1 MNKTVMSAILGPYA
15 LAMLIRKKGAKN
27 NPIDEM
33 ISSITRDPKGL
44 VVTVNV
50 DYMPTREMSW
60 CDKEWDDCED
70 ADDYDWITTEVA
82 ELPSNLETALDF
94 FKEIVE
100 YGRTLGEDPD
110 ISDFARETLWDYEAD
125 MVYRNMDFDNF
136 TTEGMFIPDYID
148 RTMIPNEENVSTII
162 NSEDEWKTHS
172 ITFKAIFKTDPKLME
187 ASKAEIYTSI
197 CEIVTI
203 AFFMTGNMWENDQ
216 YSHRIGEVQHIDVQ
230 LPKDIHL
237 PMINNLRTNVRRF

>member
-1 MNKTVMSAILGPYA
+1 MNKSVMSAILGSAA
-15 LAMLIRKKGAKN
+15 LSMLAKKKGAKN

-33 ISSITRDPKGL
+33 IGSITRDPKGL

-50 DYMPTREMSW
+50 DYIPTREMSW
-60 CDKEWDDCED
+60 CNKEWDDCED

-82 ELPSNLETALDF
+82 ELPSRLEISLDF

-110 ISDFARETLWDYEAD
+110 ISDFARETLWDYEGD
-125 MVYRNMDFDNF
+125 MVYRNMDFENF
-136 TTEGMFIPDYID
+136 DIEGMFIPDYID
-148 RTMIPNEENVSTII
+148 LTMIPNEENVSIAV
-162 NSEDEWKTHS
+162 NSGDERKTRS

-187 ASKAEIYTSI
+187 ASKSEIYTSI
-197 CEIVTI
+197 YEIVNI
-203 AFFMTGNMWENDQ
+203 AFFMTGDMWENDEHS
-216 YSHRIGEVQHIDVQ
+216 YSIGEIQHIDVQ

-237 PMINNLRTNVRRF
+237 PMINSLRTNVRRF